1 MNSANLRDFHPDQQD
16 IDAGSELGSSSYRQ
30 DIQTLKIDKL
40 SNRVT
45 IISII
50 IPCIIGAI
58 LLFAYLDMKER
69 VVDVDLTKKSQ
80 FEQMSSQIEERINGM
95 DVKVAQN
102 KFELDK
108 QLPAFEKKMVAVEGL
123 IAKLNTE
130 KADNHKTA
138 DQISKIRK
146 QITNN
151 ANQGKKTLD
160 LVERVKKQALAA
172 AQKNKTA
179 ITTNQNS
186 IKESRTRFDKTAEK
200 IGSTVEQVELTAA
213 QIREEASIYKEE
225 VDLKL
230 LELSDFEEQIAVLR
244 KNVSLLDKKF
254 NKLDM
259 DYTTLNKLNKE
270 LDALNQ
276 RLTENISSIQ
286 KDVDKLHTSKAAPEK
301 PKPQINIDPSGNA
314 ARIKQDTLAE

>member
-1 MNSANLRDFHPDQQD
+1 MNSANLRDFHPDQQE
-16 IDAGSELGSSSYRQ
+16 IDTDSELGSSSYRQ

-45 IISII
+45 IISVI

-102 KFELDK
+102 KFELDN
-108 QLPAFEKKMVAVEGL
+108 QLPAFEKKIVAVEGL

-130 KADNHKTA
+130 KADNQKTT
-138 DQISKIRK
+138 DQLSKIKK

-151 ANQGKKTLD
+151 ANQDKKTLD
-160 LVERVKKQALAA
+160 VVERVKKQTLASV
-172 AQKNKTA
+172 QKNKTA
-179 ITTNQNS
+179 ISANQNS
-186 IKESRTRFDKTAEK
+186 IKENRTKFDKTAEQV
-200 IGSTVEQVELTAA
+200 SLTVEQIDQTAA

-230 LELSDFEEQIAVLR
+230 LELSNFEEQIAVLR

-259 DYTTLNKLNKE
+259 DYTTLNTLNKE

-276 RLTENISSIQ
+276 RLTSNLSRMQ
-286 KDVDKLHTSKAAPEK
+286 KDIDKLHKSKPAPEK
-301 PKPQINIDPSGNA
+301 PKPQINIDSSGNA
-314 ARIKQDTLAE
+314 ANIKQEALKE

>member
-16 IDAGSELGSSSYRQ
+16 IDTGSELGSSSYRQ
-30 DIQTLKIDKL
+30 DIHTLKIDKL

-102 KFELDK
+102 KFELDN
-108 QLPAFEKKMVAVEGL
+108 QLPAFEKKIVAVEGL

-130 KADNHKTA
+130 KADNQKTA
-138 DQISKIRK
+138 DQISKIKK

-151 ANQGKKTLD
+151 ANQDKKTLN
-160 LVERVKKQALAA
+160 LVERVKKQTLASV
-172 AQKNKTA
+172 QKNKTA

-186 IKESRTRFDKTAEK
+186 IKENSTKFNKTAEQ
-200 IGSTVEQVELTAA
+200 IDQITI
-213 QIREEASIYKEE
+213 QIREEASLYKEE

-230 LELSDFEEQIAVLR
+230 LELSNFEEQIAVLR

-259 DYTTLNKLNKE
+259 DYTTLNQLNKE
-270 LDALNQ
+270 LDTLNQ
-276 RLTENISSIQ
+276 RLTTNISRIQ
-286 KDVDKLHTSKAAPEK
+286 KDMDKLRKSKPAPEK

-314 ARIKQDTLAE
+314 ANIKQDTLAE